1 MLIKELEMISLA
13 IAW

>member
-1 MLIKELEMISLA
+1 MLIKEFEMISLA